1 MSISLKEP
9 LIHNLSKNTDSYP
22 KAGEKAVK
30 MEAWRNSWKSLN
42 RDLRP
47 TVLIDLPQDQ
57 INANILMLTTDEYNL

>member
-30 MEAWRNSWKSLN
+30 MEA
-42 RDLRP
+42 
-47 TVLIDLPQDQ
+47 
-57 INANILMLTTDEYNL
+57 